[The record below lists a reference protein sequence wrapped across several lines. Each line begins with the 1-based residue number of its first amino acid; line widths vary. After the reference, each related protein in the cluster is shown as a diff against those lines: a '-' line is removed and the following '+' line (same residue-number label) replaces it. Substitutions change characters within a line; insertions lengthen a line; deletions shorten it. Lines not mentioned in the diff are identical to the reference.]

1 MKRNTLKYK
10 LEYLKPTIVHAGQV
24 WLQKTW
30 EMDFTVT
37 KVDGNEVTLA
47 SQDSKEILTR
57 GLDYLL
63 NSRAW
68 ACPGPAVDIT
78 ETCL

>member
-1 MKRNTLKYK
+1 MNQSKYRRD
-10 LEYLKPTIVHAGQV
+10 YPKPANVHAGQV
-24 WLQKTW
+24 WLQKAW
-30 EMDFTVT
+30 GMDFTVT